1 MNLIIGYSGH
11 FIDSFAVVSNQNE
24 KLILKNIKEKYESI
38 NHSLMNKGILEL
50 PKIRST
56 KKELGNETGQSHQEE
71 RDTTTA

>member
-1 MNLIIGYSGH
+1 MY
-11 FIDSFAVVSNQNE
+11 
-24 KLILKNIKEKYESI
+24 
-38 NHSLMNKGILEL
+38 KGILEL